1 MDALSNMADDAAA
14 DEPAPEGVPRA
25 ALIPV
30 FVAPFFA
37 ARLRTAP
44 RAVI

>member
-14 DEPAPEGVPRA
+14 DEPASEGVPRA

-30 FVAPFFA
+30 FVALFFA
-37 ARLRTAP
+37 GRAFELRRAR
-44 RAVI
+44 